1 MTKSNSIFK
10 MTKKKAA
17 GCIAALSL
25 LMVPCTALA
34 ASSTQNYV
42 YDGVTVTVSAT
53 CYATRG
59 IGYGRYVDTSKSLG
73 LTVTFRYQDYD
84 GNWNDV
90 SGRAGGTTYVSASSP
105 NVGSTVEASRKT
117 ISTLTVGG
125 VPFETSAKYN

>member
-73 LTVTFRYQDYD
+73 LTVTFRYQ
-84 GNWNDV
+84 NDV